1 MAINE
6 QTIQCPTCGESISID
21 VVLTRQIE
29 EKIKKGFEAEQKIKE
44 DSLIKKEKDLQKKV
58 DEIEKNKQ
66 NLDSVIKGKVAD
78 LLTIEK
84 MKLFEQA
91 RMEAEKEQAEKTA
104 LLEVQLK
111 SKDEKLKEATKVEV
125 ELRKEKMQLEE
136 AKRTFELE
144 KVRQLE
150 ESKAAIIEEAS
161 KKAIEEQQY
170 VVAQLKKQLMDA
182 AKAKDELARK
192 LEQGSQQTQGEV
204 LELELEEL
212 LKTEFP
218 NDIILPVPK
227 GTKGADIIQTVL
239 NRSNR
244 ECGKIVWES
253 KKTKSWSESWIQKL
267 KDDQREIK
275 ADIAVIISLA
285 LPENVQGF
293 VFRDGVWVCD
303 IKLACALATALRIN
317 LESIT
322 REKAASTGKNEKAE
336 ILYDY
341 LTGIGFRQRVEAI
354 VESFTSLEEGLRKER
369 IAYEKIWAE
378 REKQIKKMM
387 ISTVGMYGDMSGLV
401 ALPQIK
407 QLELGDNFESE

>member
-144 KVRQLE
+144 K
-150 ESKAAIIEEAS
+150 
-161 KKAIEEQQY
+161 
-170 VVAQLKKQLMDA
+170 
-182 AKAKDELARK
+182 
-192 LEQGSQQTQGEV
+192 
-204 LELELEEL
+204 
-212 LKTEFP
+212 
-218 NDIILPVPK
+218 
-227 GTKGADIIQTVL
+227 
-239 NRSNR
+239 
-244 ECGKIVWES
+244 
-253 KKTKSWSESWIQKL
+253 
-267 KDDQREIK
+267 
-275 ADIAVIISLA
+275 
-285 LPENVQGF
+285 
-293 VFRDGVWVCD
+293 
-303 IKLACALATALRIN
+303 
-317 LESIT
+317 
-322 REKAASTGKNEKAE
+322 STP
-336 ILYDY
+336 
-341 LTGIGFRQRVEAI
+341 IGRV
-354 VESFTSLEEGLRKER
+354 
-369 IAYEKIWAE
+369 
-378 REKQIKKMM
+378 
-387 ISTVGMYGDMSGLV
+387 
-401 ALPQIK
+401 
-407 QLELGDNFESE
+407 